1 MKKAWVKIK
10 LQLYE
15 KPYKEYLSILCLLQ
29 VSLFSMVTG
38 GFLIVKGD
46 EIIEQSKT
54 YKLMANL
61 MTMDTWGFLFV
72 ISSVLIFVA
81 AFQETKAKF
90 INMLIGGLI
99 GVFVLFLYASA
110 SAESQATQLWPIRYG
125 LSACFNLFV
134 SIAGGWEL
142 WRMKKIEKD
151 M

>member
-10 LQLYE
+10 LQLYD
-15 KPYKEYLSILCLLQ
+15 KPYKEYLSILYLLQ

-72 ISSVLIFVA
+72 ISSVLIFIA

-90 INMLIGGLI
+90 INMLIGGL
-99 GVFVLFLYASA
+99 
-110 SAESQATQLWPIRYG
+110 
-125 LSACFNLFV
+125 
-134 SIAGGWEL
+134 
-142 WRMKKIEKD
+142 
-151 M
+151 